1 MNLDEANTRRR
12 NPDDVRSREAG
23 GPQLTHAR
31 VPR

>member
-1 MNLDEANTRRR
+1 MSLDEANTRRR